1 MCKKETEPLAETL
14 LSNIQATWHF
24 IKPFE
29 SFPPYLKKVILVK
42 TDVTSLCTTMPHEQ
56 EIEISNHI

>member
-42 TDVTSLCTTMPHEQ
+42 NWCNFSLYNYAT
-56 EIEISNHI
+56 